1 MCGATKTFQMAIIR
15 ALKGILTAWE
25 KWIEEVATN

>member
-1 MCGATKTFQMAIIR
+1 MSKASITFQEKLIR

-25 KWIEEVATN
+25 EWLKDRGT

>member
-1 MCGATKTFQMAIIR
+1 MSEATRVLHEAIIR

-25 KWIEEVATN
+25 KWLASQ